1 VFSNKLFF
9 LFSYI
14 LVLPVLVSD
23 PKLFDHGRRLT
34 NLITKAQNYH
44 LKRKKEEE
52 KRKKL
57 EQNERILVTE
67 NLSI

>member
-1 VFSNKLFF
+1 LYQTRN
-9 LFSYI
+9 
-14 LVLPVLVSD
+14 SD
-23 PKLFDHGRRLT
+23 YGRRLT
-34 NLITKAQNYH
+34 NLITKAQNDH

>member
-1 VFSNKLFF
+1 
-9 LFSYI
+9 
-14 LVLPVLVSD
+14 LPVFVSD
-23 PKLFDHGRRLT
+23 PKLFDHGRLT
-34 NLITKAQNYH
+34 NLITKAQNDH

-57 EQNERILVTE
+57 EKNERILVTE

>member
-1 VFSNKLFF
+1 LQ
-9 LFSYI
+9 
-14 LVLPVLVSD
+14 VLVSD